1 MSNERIGGFFIVL
14 GLVGFAILFILDAF
28 GLGHF

>member
-1 MSNERIGGFFIVL
+1 MSNEKIGGFFIVL
-14 GLVGFAILFILDAF
+14 GLVGFIILFILDAL